1 MAAIPAL
8 TGKETIKMLRALK
21 KKYPEAFDG
30 IKTAGKGRRKADIV
44 DDFAMAIQVYNA
56 RVSEPESKRVSNE
69 YIDFINL
76 EEEEQDWKQE
86 SESSSTFELSE
97 SSSESRSTRPFPGWE
112 VPLLPYESESAESD
126 EISEPPTSNKQ
137 CITFYGH
144 CGVDLLWFALMLILI
159 ALGIREATLLIQ
171 GSKDDNLRISG
182 VAYCVM
188 AVFVVAFNYFF

>member
-1 MAAIPAL
+1 MMSAIPAL

-44 DDFAMAIQVYNA
+44 HDFAMAIQLYNA
-56 RVSEPESKRVSNE
+56 QLSESERVSND
-69 YIDFINL
+69 YIESINL
-76 EEEEQDWKQE
+76 EEEEQDMKQE

-112 VPLLPYESESAESD
+112 VPLLPYEPESAESD
-126 EISEPPTSNKQ
+126 EVSEPSTSHKQ
-137 CITFYGH
+137 CTTFYGH
-144 CGVDLLWFALMLILI
+144 CGVDLLWFALMVILI

-182 VAYCVM
+182 IAYCVM
-188 AVFVVAFNYFF
+188 AVFVVAFNHFF